1 LQGTSANVHV
11 AEERGQVTEKDYD
24 EEDRYGAVIRN
35 GGDQAARPDN
45 PNRYI
50 PPSQRNATQQQA
62 HMAAK
67 GMLGEGKAG
76 RKAAK
81 VHCLLCASD
90 GVALC
95 HVWAANVHWL

>member
-1 LQGTSANVHV
+1 LQGASANVHV

-50 PPSQRNATQQQA
+50 PPSQRNAMQQQA

-67 GMLGEGKAG
+67 GMRWEAGQGGKRLRCTA
-76 RKAAK
+76 
-81 VHCLLCASD
+81 CY
-90 GVALC
+90 
-95 HVWAANVHWL
+95 